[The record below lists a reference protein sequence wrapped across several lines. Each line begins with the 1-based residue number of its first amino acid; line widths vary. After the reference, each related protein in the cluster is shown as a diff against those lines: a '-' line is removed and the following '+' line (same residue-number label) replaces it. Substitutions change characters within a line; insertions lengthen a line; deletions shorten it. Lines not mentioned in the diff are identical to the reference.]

1 MTLPAS
7 EPIPLP
13 EEELPPARRRRLRRM
28 VIPER
33 QDEQSAFLDALGER
47 TTPGAE
53 FFLSALLAGLVTG
66 IALLLDS
73 PALVVL
79 AALLAPFMA
88 PVLGMGVAGVAG
100 STGFLLRSLVSTL
113 IGGLIF
119 FLTGTLTGIPARLFA
134 LNGWVQLS
142 YLLRLDGYSLLLLSL
157 GTILSTVL
165 LIRSTQ
171 QRPLVSSVAMAY
183 ALFLPLGAAGY
194 GLTSGAPLPWY
205 NGMVVFLIGLAAA
218 ALLSAVT
225 LVVQGLRPL
234 NGWSYLFTGIYMTV
248 VVAALVIWLSGGI
261 PVIHLPEMSAPQAPQ
276 TSAPLAAQEQPSPTS
291 VGSPATPTLTATATV
306 TATATP
312 TRTLIPTRTP
322 TMTVTPQPTPVW
334 ARINVKGSNGAVIR
348 AEPGYS
354 AAIVKSL
361 LNGIIVEVLNEVATA
376 DGATWVK
383 IRTADGVEGWIVRAL
398 LATATPAPGW

>member
-33 QDEQSAFLDALGER
+33 HDEQSAFLDALGER

-119 FLTGTLTGIPARLFA
+119 FLTGTLTGIPARLLA

-165 LIRSTQ
+165 LVRSTQ

-205 NGMVVFLIGLAAA
+205 NGMVVFFIGLAVA
-218 ALLSAVT
+218 ALLGAVT
-225 LVVQGLRPL
+225 LVIQGLRPL
-234 NGWSYLFTGIYMTV
+234 NGWSYLFTGAYMTV

-261 PVIHLPEMSAPQAPQ
+261 PVIQLPEMTAPQAPQ
-276 TSAPLAAQEQPSPTS
+276 ASAPPSVNEQVTS
-291 VGSPATPTLTATATV
+291 TPAGALATPTLTATATV
-306 TATATP
+306 TGTATP
-312 TRTLIPTRTP
+312 TRTLIPTNTP

-348 AEPGYS
+348 AEPGYN

-361 LNGIIVEVLNEVATA
+361 LNGIIVEVLNDVATA

>member
-1 MTLPAS
+1 MSLPAS

-28 VIPER
+28 VIPEHH
-33 QDEQSAFLDALGER
+33 DEQSAFLDDLGER

-66 IALLLDS
+66 IALMLDS

-100 STGFLLRSLVSTL
+100 STGFLLRSLVSAL

-119 FLTGTLTGIPARLFA
+119 FLTGTLTGIPARLFV

-142 YLLRLDGYSLLLLSL
+142 YLLRLDGFSLLLLGL
-157 GTILSTVL
+157 GTVFSTVL
-165 LIRSTQ
+165 LARSTH

-205 NGMVVFLIGLAAA
+205 NGMVVFLIGLAVA
-218 ALLSAVT
+218 ALLGAIT
-225 LVVQGLRPL
+225 LVILGLRPL
-234 NGWSYLFTGIYMTV
+234 NGLSYLFTGAYMTIV
-248 VVAALVIWLSGGI
+248 VTALVIWLSGGI
-261 PVIHLPEMSAPQAPQ
+261 PTIQLPEMTPAQLPQAPAQ
-276 TSAPLAAQEQPSPTS
+276 VSAGSQPSPTPAEPS
-291 VGSPATPTLTATATV
+291 ATPSVSPTVTL

-312 TRTLIPTRTP
+312 TRTLIPTNTP

-348 AEPGYS
+348 AEPGYN

-361 LNGIIVEVLNEVATA
+361 LNGIIVEVLSDVATA

-383 IRTADGVEGWIVRAL
+383 IRTADGVEGWIVRNL